1 MNPMMMMLM
10 HLLAPMLAQ
19 QMGGGQNPAQGP
31 LSSSSPGAMINP
43 TQQQMSGMEQMPQV
57 TNPNI
62 ATAQDMYHMP
72 PGWGQQPG
80 QPLPPGMLMIDP
92 TGNIGQQQPQGQ
104 VQDLRSMQDFWK
116 PQATAGQFQNLQ
128 GRPGSVVD
136 YARGMLGG
144 VGGGMAGPWSWLS
157 GMLPQPQSP

>member
-19 QMGGGQNPAQGP
+19 QMGGQQQAQGP
-31 LSSSSPGAMINP
+31 LSSSTPGAMINP

-57 TNPNI
+57 TQDPNI
-62 ATAQDMYHMP
+62 GQVQDQRNMP

-92 TGNIGQQQPQGQ
+92 WGQQQPQAQQPQAQ

-157 GMLPQPQSP
+157 GMLPQ